1 MHQQA
6 ETVLFSRRSKIVR
19 AVLFMLL
26 GIPGTIVFTIAVL
39 AAAMSLV
46 EYGHSSALL
55 SPGELAVA
63 LIGGGICLLIGSGRL
78 RQWPYL
84 AVFVVFGASLAGFS
98 LLLQRDLVLSVVP
111 AGLTACG
118 VFYLIRRFFG
128 PKSK

>member
-6 ETVLFSRRSKIVR
+6 ETVPFSRRSKIVR
-19 AVLFMLL
+19 AVLFVLL
-26 GIPGTIVFTIAVL
+26 GLPGTIVFTFAVL
-39 AAAMSLV
+39 AATMSLV

-84 AVFVVFGASLAGFS
+84 AVFVAFGVSLACFS

-118 VFYLIRRFFG
+118 VSYLIHRFYAQ
-128 PKSK
+128 KSK